1 MHWELRTL
9 PEWRMMEFTDRVAI
23 VTGGASGIG
32 VASASLLAEKG
43 ARPVIWDV
51 ADAAD
56 VRCDIRNPIEI
67 DAAIAETV
75 ERFGVPTILVA
86 GAGINGRRPL
96 VDTTVEDWD
105 RIMEVN
111 ARGTFFTMQAVTRA
125 IIGAG
130 LDGVFTLVGSTA
142 GTLTDPETVPY
153 SVSKAGLNHLARI
166 AAVELGKYGI
176 RVNLINPGP
185 TITPMTR
192 RSLGRKEYLDLV
204 VETTPL
210 HGVGTPELL
219 AQAIV
224 GIMEMDWVT
233 GQTLDVDGG
242 TSLVTPRGAV
252 RASFG
257 AFTGGPNATEYERTV
272 P

>member
-1 MHWELRTL
+1 MT
-9 PEWRMMEFTDRVAI
+9 EWMTMEFTDRIAI

-32 VASASLLAEKG
+32 AACVTALASKG
-43 ARPVIWDV
+43 ARPVVWDV
-51 ADAAD
+51 SDTADIT
-56 VRCDIRNPIEI
+56 CDIRDP
-67 DAAIAETV
+67 AAIDRAIEATIS
-75 ERFGVPTILVA
+75 RFGVPTVLVA

-111 ARGTFFTMQAVTRA
+111 ARGTFLTMQAVTRA

-130 LDGVFTLVGSTA
+130 LDGVFTIVGSTA

-153 SVSKAGLNHLARI
+153 SVSKAGLNHLAKI

-185 TITPMTR
+185 TVTPMTE
-192 RSLGRKEYLDLV
+192 RSLGRKEYMDLV
-204 VETTPL
+204 LDTTPL
-210 HGVGTPELL
+210 HGVGTPDLL

-233 GQTLDVDGG
+233 GQILDVDGG

-257 AFTGGPNATEYERTV
+257 AFTGGPNATEYERKV

>member
-1 MHWELRTL
+1 MDFSKRIA
-9 PEWRMMEFTDRVAI
+9 V
-23 VTGGASGIG
+23 VTGGVSGIG
-32 VASASLLAEKG
+32 AACSTLLASKG
-43 ARPVIWDV
+43 AQVVVWDV
-51 ADAAD
+51 SDAAD
-56 VRCDIRNPIEI
+56 VQCDIRNP
-67 DAAIAETV
+67 AAIDDAIEATIT
-75 ERFGVPTILVA
+75 RFGVPSVLVA

-125 IIGAG
+125 MISDG

-153 SVSKAGLNHLARI
+153 SVSKAGLNHLARV

-185 TITPMTR
+185 TVTPMTE
-192 RSLGRKEYLDLV
+192 RSLGRKEYMDLV
-204 VETTPL
+204 LETTPL
-210 HGVGTPELL
+210 HGVGTPALL

-257 AFTGGPNATEYERTV
+257 AFTGGPNATEYERKV
-272 P
+272 PD